1 MLATKSNIAEIGD
14 GVLNMSTTHAII
26 EQQLV
31 DTKFDL
37 PLSHDYCSTNHC
49 DKEEL
54 CDGASIIYA
63 PQLLNEIDF
72 LF

>member
-1 MLATKSNIAEIGD
+1 MLAIKSNIAEIGD
-14 GVLNMSTTHAII
+14 AMLNVSTTHAII

-37 PLSHDYCSTNHC
+37 PLSQDNCSANHC

-54 CDGASIIYA
+54 CDGASIIHA
-63 PQLLNEIDF
+63 P
-72 LF
+72 